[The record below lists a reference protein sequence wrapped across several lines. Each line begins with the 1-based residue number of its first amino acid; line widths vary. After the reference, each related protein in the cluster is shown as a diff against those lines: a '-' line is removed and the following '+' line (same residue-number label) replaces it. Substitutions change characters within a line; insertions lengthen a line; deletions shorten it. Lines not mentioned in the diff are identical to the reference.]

1 MIVAPGGD
9 ASVDAEESA
18 VFSDEER
25 EDADQ
30 DSACPDEGEGGAEH
44 EPGGGGRI
52 EPGTQ
57 GSPKCSVLAGS
68 VAEIPGC
75 GQGRPG
81 PHMLG
86 QEQAEE
92 EDAASYRD

>member
-1 MIVAPGGD
+1 VIVAPGGG
-9 ASVDAEESA
+9 ASVDAQESA

-30 DSACPDEGEGGAEH
+30 DSACQDEDEGGAKH
-44 EPGGGGRI
+44 EPGSGGRI
-52 EPGTQ
+52 ESGTQ
-57 GSPKCSVLAGS
+57 GAPKRSVLVGS
-68 VAEIPGC
+68 LAEIPGC
-75 GQGRPG
+75 GDSRPRM
-81 PHMLG
+81 HMLG